1 MSVLSKFHESAESF
15 PCRPKLFLFISVTSS
30 LSREDLVKISFAE
43 DGIDDSQ
50 RDTDSDPDDP
60 VDKGA
65 APVVTVEGEEL
76 KMI

>member
-1 MSVLSKFHESAESF
+1 MSVLSKCHESTDSF
-15 PCRPKLFLFISVTSS
+15 PCQSKLFLFISVTSS
-30 LSREDLVKISFAE
+30 LSREDLIKISFAE

-60 VDKGA
+60 VDERA

-76 KMI
+76 KII